1 MTQKKQPS
9 QLLTIEQ
16 IKHKLQDRR
25 LEVVA
30 LATGLHYNTLR
41 YIRDTKQTNVQYATL
56 QKLSDYFAC
65 DCVCDWF
72 TTTKG
77 I

>member
-16 IKHKLQDRR
+16 IKHKLHDRR

-30 LATGLHYNTLR
+30 NTTGLHYNTLL
-41 YIRDTKQTNVQYATL
+41 YIRDTHQKNVKYETL
-56 QKLSDYFAC
+56 EKLSIYFAEN
-65 DCVCDWF
+65 
-72 TTTKG
+72 K
-77 I
+77 

>member
-1 MTQKKQPS
+1 MTQQKQPS

-16 IKHKLQDRR
+16 VKQKLQDRR

-41 YIRDTKQTNVQYATL
+41 YIRDTHKKNVKYETL
-56 QKLSDYFAC
+56 EKLSIYFAEN
-65 DCVCDWF
+65 
-72 TTTKG
+72 K
-77 I
+77 